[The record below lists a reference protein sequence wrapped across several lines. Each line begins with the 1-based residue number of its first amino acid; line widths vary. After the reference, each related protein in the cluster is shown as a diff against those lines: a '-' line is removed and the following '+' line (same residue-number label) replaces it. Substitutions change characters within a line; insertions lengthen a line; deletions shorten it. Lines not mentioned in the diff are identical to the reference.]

1 MIKAL
6 NVSRQAQIVPEI
18 SFKKLIFKLMWEN
31 CLCCIVLK
39 IPVLFHKNL
48 MVTSLKITRQIT
60 RENFHWVPLGA
71 IGCREEILN
80 ITTCTILQRK
90 KLQVTHWICIK
101 YTYYTMCW
109 MRFGMTMFCREW
121 ASQWEKILWLGK
133 IVTWT
138 ICYTNWQI
146 LRTWSP
152 AKIFPWTSV
161 GSLCVTKPQQRERFV
176 LTMNPYV
183 ILFVYYYNLLQGTW

>member
-1 MIKAL
+1 MRELSLLYCFKDTCI
-6 NVSRQAQIVPEI
+6 I
-18 SFKKLIFKLMWEN
+18 SQKSNGNIFENYQTDNKGKL
-31 CLCCIVLK
+31 
-39 IPVLFHKNL
+39 
-48 MVTSLKITRQIT
+48 
-60 RENFHWVPLGA
+60 PLGA

-183 ILFVYYYNLLQGTW
+183 ILFVYYYNCKVPDRCFFVKLFV